1 MSLIKLRGERGAA
14 ARAYPLKVQWPADS
28 QDMAIRDALAL
39 ELLTACISVL
49 KTYGLGRRRLA
60 ELARKAVTEKAASI
74 DSAEAVLEAA
84 QQLAEMIA
92 KWGEHPSY
100 LDGSGRPAIL
110 RINGSRPCFRSLA
123 KEFFPKYASSDVMN
137 FGCEANAMEMIGK
150 DKVARLNDCVVFT
163 GNSFLIL
170 AHSVRTVRRF
180 LSTAN
185 FNRQRGIAIAAGRPD
200 RTSCGEISDKD
211 FSEFI
216 RVMRPQISDLVEMSN
231 RWLGQRATHST
242 NRHKG
247 RKAAGVQAFVFH
259 E

>member
-1 MSLIKLRGERGAA
+1 MSLMKLRGRKGTA
-14 ARAYPLKVQWPADS
+14 ARKYPLKVQWSADS

-39 ELLTACISVL
+39 ELLTVCFSVL
-49 KTYGLGRRRLA
+49 RTYGLGRRRLA
-60 ELARKAVTEKAASI
+60 ELARKAATEKAASI
-74 DSAEAVLEAA
+74 DSAKVVLEAA

-110 RINGSRPCFRSLA
+110 RINGGRPCFRSLA

-137 FGCEANAMEMIGK
+137 FGCDANAMEMIGE

-231 RWLGQRATHST
+231 RWLGQRATHS
-242 NRHKG
+242 NRHK
-247 RKAAGVQAFVFH
+247 RRRVAGMQAFLFH